1 MNRQALRHQARTA
14 VAAMISYAVAR
25 VFRLREA
32 YWAAVTT
39 LIVMQSDLE
48 AALTV
53 SVRRFTGTALGACLG
68 ALFVTYFGRNV
79 LAFGAAIFLLGLFC
93 AWLGR
98 VHQRLPQYLD
108 RTAYRYGSIALA
120 IVMLVVRDES
130 DWVVA
135 LHRFI
140 EVSIGIAVG
149 LVLTMLWPERHL
161 LGEERTVSAG
171 R

>member
-1 MNRQALRHQARTA
+1 
-14 VAAMISYAVAR
+14 VIY
-25 VFRLREA
+25 
-32 YWAAVTT
+32 
-39 LIVMQSDLE
+39 I
-48 AALTV
+48 
-53 SVRRFTGTALGACLG
+53 
-68 ALFVTYFGRNV
+68 GRNV

-149 LVLTMLWPERHL
+149 LAWISTHQNKPNKC
-161 LGEERTVSAG
+161 
-171 R
+171 

>member
-1 MNRQALRHQARTA
+1 MIASAKCRIVGRYLARLRQGAPPLMNRQALRHQARTA

-68 ALFVTYFGRNV
+68 T
-79 LAFGAAIFLLGLFC
+79 
-93 AWLGR
+93 
-98 VHQRLPQYLD
+98 
-108 RTAYRYGSIALA
+108 
-120 IVMLVVRDES
+120 
-130 DWVVA
+130 
-135 LHRFI
+135 
-140 EVSIGIAVG
+140 
-149 LVLTMLWPERHL
+149 
-161 LGEERTVSAG
+161 
-171 R
+171 